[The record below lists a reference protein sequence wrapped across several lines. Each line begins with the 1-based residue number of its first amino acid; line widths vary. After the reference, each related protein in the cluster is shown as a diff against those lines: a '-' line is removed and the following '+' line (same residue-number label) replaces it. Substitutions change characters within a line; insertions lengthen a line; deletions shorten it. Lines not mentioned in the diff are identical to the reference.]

1 MKFQVTYRL
10 THPEYLPSI
19 AHITFS
25 ARTHQQLDKELA
37 RLVRKWAEQGYT
49 LQVMAIRK
57 WSARPSQSI
66 HDTR

>member
-10 THPEYLPSI
+10 IHPEFLPSI

-37 RLVRKWAEQGYT
+37 GLGRKWTEQGYT
-49 LQVMAIRK
+49 LQVLAIRK
-57 WSARPSQSI
+57 WNTRPSQNV
-66 HDTR
+66 HDTC